1 VNVVTVAVVEV
12 DPAGI
17 VTETGT
23 VATPVFWLV
32 RLITTPPAGAGAAR
46 VTVRV
51 ELVPPG
57 TEVGLSAT
65 LTRTGRLTETVVVL
79 LVVTRAVIV
88 AVRLEVPTEVT
99 GKIIVETPC
108 GTVTVA
114 GTVTC
119 DVLEVS

>member
-1 VNVVTVAVVEV
+1 MNVVTVAVVEV

-17 VTETGT
+17 VTDTGT

-46 VTVRV
+46 VTVKV

-57 TEVGLSAT
+57 TDVGLRAT
-65 LTRTGRLTETVVVL
+65 LTRTGRFTDTVVVL

-88 AVRLEVPTEVT
+88 AVRLEVPTEFT
-99 GKIIVETPC
+99 GKIIVVAPC
-108 GTVTVA
+108 GTVTEA

-119 DVLEVS
+119 ELLDVS